1 MKKKMLLALTGVAVI
16 AAGCN
21 TTATPKENTTEKSDL
36 SLEEVFTKSVERQN
50 EIQSFNA
57 TITMTQA
64 MDIGDGSK
72 ADTTANLKMGAVKE
86 PMQFF
91 IDGTISMTEPTS
103 GEKLDMPLKM
113 YMTAN
118 DGLYAYDST
127 SETWLKLQQ
136 EASLEEM
143 LNQAGV
149 QADASEQLKLLEK
162 YATDFT
168 FEQTNNEYILT
179 LNAGG
184 DKFKQLI
191 EEQLAMTMPEA
202 PVEQLENLSFE
213 DTTYQLTI
221 DKKTYDL
228 KEMKLDMVIS
238 MEMEGITAKIDQKS
252 TTKYEDFNNTTIT
265 IPQEALDNA
274 QEINN

>member
-1 MKKKMLLALTGVAVI
+1 MQKKMLLALTGVAVI
-16 AAGCN
+16 AAGCS

-36 SLEEVFTKSVERQN
+36 SLEEVFTKSVERQS

-57 TITMTQA
+57 TITMTQV

-91 IDGTISMTEPTS
+91 VDGSISMTEQTN
-103 GEKLDMPLKM
+103 GEKFDMPLKM

-118 DGLYAYDST
+118 DGFYAYDSA

-136 EASLEEM
+136 EASLEEL

-162 YATDFT
+162 YADDFT

-179 LNAGG
+179 LNASG

-191 EEQLAMTMPEA
+191 EEQIAMTMPDA
-202 PVEQLENLSFE
+202 PVEQLENLSFD

-221 DKKTYDL
+221 DKKTYDM
-228 KEMKLDMVIS
+228 KEMKMDMIIT

-274 QEINN
+274 QEVQ

>member
-1 MKKKMLLALTGVAVI
+1 MQKKMLLALTGVAVI
-16 AAGCN
+16 AAGCS

-36 SLEEVFTKSVERQN
+36 SLEEVFTKSVERQS

-57 TITMTQA
+57 TITMTQV

-91 IDGTISMTEPTS
+91 VDGSISMTEQTN
-103 GEKLDMPLKM
+103 GEKFDMPLKM

-118 DGLYAYDST
+118 DGFYAYDSA

-136 EASLEEM
+136 EASLEEL

-149 QADASEQLKLLEK
+149 QADVSEQLKLLEK
-162 YATDFT
+162 YADDFT

-179 LNAGG
+179 LNASG

-191 EEQLAMTMPEA
+191 EEQVAMTMPDA
-202 PVEQLENLSFE
+202 PVEQLENLSFD

-221 DKKTYDL
+221 DKKTYDM
-228 KEMKLDMVIS
+228 KEMKMDMIIT
-238 MEMEGITAKIDQKS
+238 MEVEGITAKIDQKS

-274 QEINN
+274 QEVQ